1 MLIRADLQFIIDKI
15 NKKLSLINPPLVGPL
30 RATEV
35 NIGNIPPILSN
46 AMLKDM
52 KPNGEIVFEARI
64 DYQQPADLNSSC
76 TRVTI
81 EATKLN
87 FNAVIAASVR
97 SLSGNVRILIKP
109 PPSDR
114 IWWCFTEQP
123 KMDIDIEPVVGPRA
137 IKWGTL
143 LSFIQ
148 KKMRE
153 GMAEAII
160 APNMDDVPF
169 FHTDGLDVRGGIFN
183 AASRATAK
191 EKEEEEEE
199 QESEHE
205 AEEDTDTPSGLRQR
219 NGKTPAR
226 QNTVMPTP
234 VDDWAE
240 RHAVQRS
247 ETSPNLSTRKSK
259 TKTTKSQAS
268 SLSKSTTPSRQSSTS
283 TEASHVEI
291 DKADKP
297 PSSLHSTAD
306 PSDTVSISTASVHSA
321 NPPSPVSLTT
331 TDSATR
337 DRSVSSV
344 SGSLESD
351 PSKLTSAAIL
361 NAVRARD
368 TATIEAQVSVA
379 KQSVKKWGV
388 NLMKKRNKKGGHDD
402 GEELGSFHS
411 SPATSVAEIHAPA
424 PRHDG
429 RSLQERLNAAA
440 AHARDHQR
448 TPSAASTLSKSFEK
462 EASPLLSSTPPPKIA
477 EDVDSSSRNE
487 TVSTPVEVNS
497 VASSVPSIKSQPVL
511 EVPRRKD
518 TPSSDSKSVASS
530 ASAQTQP
537 ALEVPES
544 ESTPSVAPPS
554 PEPRIQR
561 HDSDPLNSSFHRS
574 TPDSEPVTKAS
585 TPENPSSGSHDL
597 AKMFKSAGESI
608 GETE

>member
-1 MLIRADLQFIIDKI
+1 
-15 NKKLSLINPPLVGPL
+15 
-30 RATEV
+30 
-35 NIGNIPPILSN
+35 
-46 AMLKDM
+46 MLKDM

-87 FNAVIAASVR
+87 FNAVIAASVK
-97 SLSGNVRILIKP
+97 SLSGNVRIVIKP

-183 AASRATAK
+183 VASRALAK
-191 EKEEEEEE
+191 DQEEEEEGE
-199 QESEHE
+199 KEESGHE
-205 AEEDTDTPSGLRQR
+205 AEDDTDTPSSLRQR
-219 NGKTPAR
+219 NGKGPAR

-247 ETSPNLSTRKSK
+247 ETSPTLTISK
-259 TKTTKSQAS
+259 TQGKPKSSKSQAS
-268 SLSKSTTPSRQSSTS
+268 SLYKSTTPSRQASTS
-283 TEASHVEI
+283 TETSHIEI

-297 PSSLHSTAD
+297 P
-306 PSDTVSISTASVHSA
+306 PSVHSTTDRSDA
-321 NPPSPVSLTT
+321 ASVSTTSVHSVSPPSPI
-331 TDSATR
+331 SATNSEVTTR
-337 DRSVSSV
+337 ERSV
-344 SGSLESD
+344 SGSLETD

-388 NLMKKRNKKGGHDD
+388 NLMKKRNKKGGFEEGD
-402 GEELGSFHS
+402 ELGSLHS
-411 SPATSVAEIHAPA
+411 SSPPTTSVAEIHAPA

-448 TPSAASTLSKSFEK
+448 TPSGASSLSKSFEK
-462 EASPLLSSTPPPKIA
+462 EASPISASTPPSRIVEGVVTPSRSDAVTTPA
-477 EDVDSSSRNE
+477 EAMS
-487 TVSTPVEVNS
+487 VNS
-497 VASSVPSIKSQPVL
+497 SAPSVKAHPTL
-511 EVPRRKD
+511 EVPSRED
-518 TPSSDSKSVASS
+518 TPASDAASS
-530 ASAQTQP
+530 AASVKTQP
-537 ALEVPES
+537 ALQVPDS
-544 ESTPSVAPPS
+544 EHTHPIAPP
-554 PEPRIQR
+554 PPDVHRMQR

-574 TPDSEPVTKAS
+574 TPDSEPESKPA
-585 TPENPSSGSHDL
+585 TPEKPSSGSHDL
-597 AKMFKSAGESI
+597 AKMFKSAGDSI

>member
-1 MLIRADLQFIIDKI
+1 MRQINSADSQFIIDKI

-87 FNAVIAASVR
+87 FNAVIAAEVK
-97 SLSGNVRILIKP
+97 SLSGNVRVVIKP

-143 LSFIQ
+143 MSFIQ

-169 FHTDGLDVRGGIFN
+169 FHSDGLDVRGGIFN
-183 AASRATAK
+183 VASRASAK
-191 EKEEEEEE
+191 DEEKGGDEEES
-199 QESEHE
+199 QSDQE
-205 AEEDTDTPSGLRQR
+205 AENETDTPTSTLRYR
-219 NGKTPAR
+219 NGKPPAR
-226 QNTVMPTP
+226 QNTAVTTS
-234 VDDWAE
+234 VDDWGE

-247 ETSPNLSTRKSK
+247 ETSPNLTTRKSK
-259 TKTTKSQAS
+259 PKSTKS
-268 SLSKSTTPSRQSSTS
+268 SLSKSITPSRQSSTS
-283 TEASHVEI
+283 TEASHFEI

-297 PSSLHSTAD
+297 PPSLHSTTD
-306 PSDTVSISTASVHSA
+306 RSDALSTSTTSVHSVD
-321 NPPSPVSLTT
+321 PPSPVSLAT
-331 TDSATR
+331 SSSTR
-337 DRSVSSV
+337 DRSVSNV
-344 SGSLESD
+344 SIESD
-351 PSKLTSAAIL
+351 PSKLTSTAIL

-388 NLMKKRNKKGGHDD
+388 NLMKKRNKRPGHED
-402 GEELGSFHS
+402 GDEMGSLHS
-411 SPATSVAEIHAPA
+411 TPSVAEIHAPA

-440 AHARDHQR
+440 ANARDHHR

-462 EASPLLSSTPPPKIA
+462 ETSPLHSSTPPSKITEDA
-477 EDVDSSSRNE
+477 STLSRDTSTPTDVDS
-487 TVSTPVEVNS
+487 
-497 VASSVPSIKSQPVL
+497 VASPVPSVKSQPAL
-511 EVPRRKD
+511 EVPGRKD
-518 TPSSDSKSVASS
+518 TPTSDTKSVASS
-530 ASAQTQP
+530 ASAKTQP
-537 ALEVPES
+537 ALEVPDS
-544 ESTPSVAPPS
+544 EPTHSISPPS
-554 PEPRIQR
+554 PEPRTQR
-561 HDSDPLNSSFHRS
+561 HDSDPLNATSHRPA
-574 TPDSEPVTKAS
+574 TPPDSEPVSKSS
-585 TPENPSSGSHDL
+585 TPEKPSRKEHDL
-597 AKMFKSAGESI
+597 AHMFKSAGDSI